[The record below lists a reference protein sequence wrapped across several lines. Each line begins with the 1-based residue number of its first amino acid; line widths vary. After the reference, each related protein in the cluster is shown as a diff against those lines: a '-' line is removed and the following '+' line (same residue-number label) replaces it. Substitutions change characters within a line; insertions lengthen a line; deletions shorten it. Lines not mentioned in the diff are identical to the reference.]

1 MSLDVYIRTERPEH
15 NEWQT
20 KREKSLTE
28 AGEMKGLIPLIEQYY
43 ADREPD
49 KTEELYWANITHN
62 LAGMAD
68 AAGIYDCLWCPLEF
82 GIKKAG
88 DLIAPLAT
96 GLDKL
101 KATPDHYKTFN
112 PKNGW
117 GNYEGFVD
125 WVEKYLTACKEY
137 PDGFIEVSR

>member
-1 MSLDVYIRTERPEH
+1 MSLDVYIILPKQEH
-15 NEWQT
+15 GEWQT
-20 KREKSLTE
+20 KRERSLEE

-43 ADREPD
+43 ADREPER
-49 KTEELYWANITHN
+49 TEEVYWANITHN

-68 AAGIYDCLWCPLEF
+68 AAGIYEPVWCPAEF

-88 DLIAPLAT
+88 DLIEPLT
-96 GLDKL
+96 VGLAEL
-101 KATPDHYKTFN
+101 KSKPDHYKQFN

-125 WVEKYLTACKEY
+125 WVERYLTACKEN
-137 PDGFIEVSR
+137 PEGKISVSR